1 MEGNE
6 KSVLHCTSTN
16 CDQMEEL
23 VTESFML
30 VYPSPGIT
38 VNLTRVPLTPDEQTC
53 RNLQSSF
60 RVKKRRTLRI
70 GDVATIA
77 CGVLVVIITVDIICT
92 LLTRRKHHHDRG
104 QNADITNSNGKNN
117 LGIVVVSFTAQIT
130 RPLKILE
137 CVSYAYRYGV
147 YGCIFS
153 PTNSALTHTFFVLLL
168 LEFRTKAPGAQ
179 TIAQFVRSR
188 FGPIAHILTIVV
200 SLMTS
205 VYALMINVSEG
216 SMVMVAATDSV
227 SRTVVVSMS
236 FILVGALLLM
246 RRRKSIDIILCFFV
260 LTILC
265 IASFLISIAFK
276 VASFKPLGSIDSF
289 YKLLLC
295 FKSPE
300 RGFERPS
307 IMGVYDKVI
316 PNSLIDFV
324 HNIVRVFLD
333 QVIWETS
340 INLPP
345 NHGIIGLLLAILM
358 SFCIP
363 VAFGIVC
370 GLGFRALESAFFNE
384 RLLNETQIN
393 SGLMIFAVPVEL
405 LDKVGIVL
413 IFLVILLVLV
423 ISCMFAI
430 SGASSILYY
439 DVLATYIKPFKKH
452 ADSTTCL
459 LCGKRRGHLAS
470 QRNICRCRSTLECAD
485 CQADTQVK
493 DACRTRPSSTIV
505 YGCRTHG
512 AYRAYTDQM
521 ASSVLQI
528 AFTIMA
534 GMIPIFIMFD
544 LTAIIN
550 NIYFGLCSSFIG
562 CLCLCIT
569 WNRLTK
575 IAFLVG
581 YFVNS
586 AITVVL
592 VFALENVPGLYAEY
606 SSFVGLSVGIIGG
619 FLLPISI
626 TLITTRPLP
635 PEVALSV
642 WISVQEIDNPLVPWP
657 EVFTRQTDLR
667 FSPRLSEKKP
677 ALGEVRRALASLR
690 QLTCGLVILYVI
702 IFFGLWHIL
711 GFSLY
716 SLDFVRFY
724 FFVGSIELWTYFS
737 SIFCLI
743 FPLLLQISTERSY
756 LRAHSHQLRLRLRQF
771 VARLRRGRP
780 HAQ

>member
-1 MEGNE
+1 MERIE
-6 KSVLHCTSTN
+6 KRVLYGTSTN
-16 CDQMEEL
+16 CGQMEDL
-23 VTESFML
+23 IAESFM
-30 VYPSPGIT
+30 VVHSEPGIT
-38 VNLTRVPLTPDEQTC
+38 VNLTRIPLTPDEQTC

-60 RVKKRRTLRI
+60 RVKKRITLRI
-70 GDVATIA
+70 GDVVGIA
-77 CGVLVVIITVDIICT
+77 FGVLLLIIAVDIICT
-92 LLTRRKHHHDRG
+92 LLTRRKHQHDRG
-104 QNADITNSNGKNN
+104 QNADMTNGKDN
-117 LGIVVVSFTAQIT
+117 LGIVVVSFMAQIT

-137 CVSYAYRYGV
+137 CVNYAYKYGV
-147 YGCIFS
+147 YGCMFA
-153 PTNSALTHTFFVLLL
+153 PTNTALAYTFFVLLL
-168 LEFRTKAPGAQ
+168 LEFRTKAPGAR

-188 FGPIAHILTIVV
+188 FGPIAHILTIFV

-205 VYALMINVSEG
+205 VYALMINVSVG
-216 SMVMVAATDSV
+216 SMVMVAASDSV
-227 SRTVVVSMS
+227 GRTAVVSLS

-246 RRRKSIDIILCFFV
+246 TRRKSIDIILCILV
-260 LTILC
+260 PTILFV
-265 IASFLISIAFK
+265 ATFLLSIALK

-295 FKSPE
+295 FRNRE
-300 RGFERPS
+300 RGYEKPS
-307 IMGVYDKVI
+307 ITRVYDKVI

-324 HNIVRVFLD
+324 QNIVRVFLD

-340 INLPP
+340 VNLPP

-358 SFCIP
+358 AFCIP

-384 RLLNETQIN
+384 RLLSESQIN
-393 SGLMIFAVPVEL
+393 SGLMIYAVPLEL
-405 LDKVGIVL
+405 LDKIGIVL
-413 IFLVILLVLV
+413 IFLAFLLVLV

-439 DVLATYIKPFKKH
+439 DVLATYVKPFKKH

-485 CQADTQVK
+485 CQADTQIK

-534 GMIPIFIMFD
+534 AMIPIVIMFD
-544 LTAIIN
+544 LTMIVS
-550 NIYFGLCSSFIG
+550 NIYFGVCTSFIG
-562 CLCLCIT
+562 CLCLCII

-592 VFALENVPGLYAEY
+592 VFVLDNVPGLYGEY
-606 SSFVGLSVGIIGG
+606 SSFVGLSVGILGG
-619 FLLPISI
+619 FLLPILI
-626 TLITTRPLP
+626 TLFTTRPLP

-657 EVFTRQTDLR
+657 EVFTR
-667 FSPRLSEKKP
+667 
-677 ALGEVRRALASLR
+677 
-690 QLTCGLVILYVI
+690 
-702 IFFGLWHIL
+702 
-711 GFSLY
+711 
-716 SLDFVRFY
+716 
-724 FFVGSIELWTYFS
+724 
-737 SIFCLI
+737 
-743 FPLLLQISTERSY
+743 
-756 LRAHSHQLRLRLRQF
+756 
-771 VARLRRGRP
+771 
-780 HAQ
+780 